1 LFLVRIQISTP
12 ITASQIAITGSGGV
26 GILAFEAG
34 SGAGGPGGGG
44 TISVCGCVPTSAP
57 DSIESHIQALGV
69 IGCDE
74 GVEAVA
80 AVELAASVAAAAAKQ
95 LIFLII
101 ERIVVAPAA
110 PRLLFRC
117 PAKVEAIRAHV
128 KHG

>member
-26 GILAFEAG
+26 GILALEAG

-69 IGCDE
+69 TGCDE

-80 AVELAASVAAAAAKQ
+80 AAELAASVAAAKQ
-95 LIFLII
+95 LIVLII
-101 ERIVVAPAA
+101 DRIVVAPAA
-110 PRLLFRC
+110 FRLLFRC
-117 PAKVEAIRAHV
+117 PAKVEAILAHV
-128 KHG
+128 KHA